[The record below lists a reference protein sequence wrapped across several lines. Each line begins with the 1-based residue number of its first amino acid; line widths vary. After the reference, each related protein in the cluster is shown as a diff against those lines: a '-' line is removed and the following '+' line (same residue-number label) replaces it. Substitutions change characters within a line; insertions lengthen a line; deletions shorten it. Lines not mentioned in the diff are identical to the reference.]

1 MRIGSNLILMGLSL
15 CPAMAVELTP
25 SASITPS
32 IITTNLRGS
41 TMPQV
46 SNQGTGGA
54 LRRQDYPG

>member
-1 MRIGSNLILMGLSL
+1 MRIGSTLIFMGLSL

-46 SNQGTGGA
+46 SDQSTGAA
-54 LRRQDYPG
+54 LKPQDCPS